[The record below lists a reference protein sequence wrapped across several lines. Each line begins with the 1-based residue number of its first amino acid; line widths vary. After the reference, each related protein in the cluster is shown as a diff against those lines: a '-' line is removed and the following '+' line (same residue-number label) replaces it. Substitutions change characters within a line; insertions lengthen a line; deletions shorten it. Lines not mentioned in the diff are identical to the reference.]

1 MKPAKKTILTAVK
14 QRYGRVNV
22 CSKAAASRFYA
33 ITVTGVH
40 TFHSFLRYAKAYRH
54 FLSNLIIQYFYAY
67 VKVRPDISV
76 K

>member
-1 MKPAKKTILTAVK
+1 MQSCIGTAGKYTSKKIYFRKFISGKFLDKTILTAVK

-40 TFHSFLRYAKAYRH
+40 TFHSF
-54 FLSNLIIQYFYAY
+54 
-67 VKVRPDISV
+67 
-76 K
+76 